1 MFCHRCGNQLPDGS
15 QFCNRCGA
23 KMRTTDERLR
33 GPGIAVPPPPRPARR
48 HPIIESPPLPKPVE
62 EMEEEFDDQVYNRR
76 ADRREGRQINRQ
88 VEEDGENY
96 NKYGEGIIFRIHQTF
111 IPVAIAYIVSIVAS
125 LAAAGVLAWL
135 QGPLWLV
142 LIFAVI
148 FFIPAISRHITLLR
162 TLYTLTDTKI
172 EIQTGIFSIK
182 SQSIP
187 LRHILDV
194 EVSERFGERLLGIGD
209 IDIDTA
215 VSESK
220 MRLDNINDPR
230 RYAEMILDQLHG
242 YD

>member
-33 GPGIAVPPPPRPARR
+33 GPGIAVPAPPRPARR
-48 HPIIESPPLPKPVE
+48 HPIIESPPVPQPVE
-62 EMEEEFDDQVYNRR
+62 EVEEQFDDQVYNRR
-76 ADRREGRQINRQ
+76 ADRREGRHSNRQ
-88 VEEDGENY
+88 VEQLQDNY
-96 NKYGEGIIFRIHQTF
+96 NKGGERIIFRIHQTF
-111 IPVAIAYIVSIVAS
+111 IPVAIAYIISIIAS
-125 LAAAGVLAWL
+125 LTAAGILAWL

-194 EVSERFGERLLGIGD
+194 EVSEKFGERLLGIGD

-220 MRLDNINDPR
+220 MRMDNINDPR
-230 RYAEMILDQLHG
+230 KYAEMILDQLHG
-242 YD
+242 YN